1 MLVLTCPNCGARNVG
16 EFRFGGEYRPRPAE
30 PAQASDEEWVD
41 YLYQRDNARGP
52 QREWWYHRAGCGL
65 WFMAERHTHTNQ
77 VLRTYPWPGPAAG
90 GA

>member
-1 MLVLTCPNCGARNVG
+1 M
-16 EFRFGGEYRPRPAE
+16 
-30 PAQASDEEWVD
+30 D